1 MLPAPLSEIEYSLMQ
16 EKSSKAKFIDAY
28 ITGNQHSN
36 ISTVFTR
43 LRSFNFI
50 AEDFVGTNMPLDR
63 LQTVYSV
70 ERLQKAGF
78 VLKELIEAR
87 QKHAITVFKPL
98 IETSRK
104 GGLLGRIYTES
115 IQVDFARQLLSAGM
129 TPDQLHTEL
138 KTNQLPLSSRF
149 VTNLHI
155 LQARALNAISGNQQ
169 NQVALSTESSPPK
182 PVSAKSIGRV
192 DSDNSLA
199 STASLSSRGST
210 GSNESQPEDSPH
222 KSVP

>member
-1 MLPAPLSEIEYSLMQ
+1 
-16 EKSSKAKFIDAY
+16 
-28 ITGNQHSN
+28 
-36 ISTVFTR
+36 
-43 LRSFNFI
+43 
-50 AEDFVGTNMPLDR
+50 MPLDR

-87 QKHAITVFKPL
+87 QKNGITVFKPL

-104 GGLLGRIYTES
+104 GGLFGRIYTES

-129 TPDQLHTEL
+129 EPAQLHKEL

-169 NQVALSTESSPPK
+169 NQVAPSTESSLPK
-182 PVSAKSIGRV
+182 PVSAKSIRRV
-192 DSDNSLA
+192 DSDDSLA
-199 STASLSSRGST
+199 STTSLSSRGSES
-210 GSNESQPEDSPH
+210 SNDSRPESTSRN
-222 KSVP
+222 SVP